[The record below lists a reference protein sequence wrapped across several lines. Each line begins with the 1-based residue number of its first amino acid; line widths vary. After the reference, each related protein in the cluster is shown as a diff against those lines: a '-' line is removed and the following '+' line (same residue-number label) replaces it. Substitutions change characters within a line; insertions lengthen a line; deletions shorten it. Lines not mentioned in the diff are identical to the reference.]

1 MPSEDE
7 ALENLRSQLQSDS
20 IKKQLSAV
28 HELISL
34 GEAGIE
40 LLTETLKQRSDA
52 PPTSLDGKIVQL
64 FYATQRQDLQDFIH
78 SCWPQG
84 RVPTPSMANIDYGPV
99 QQELVTQNFEVAD
112 RLTLQKLCEL
122 AGPGAIKRNWLYF
135 TEVGQFPSQ
144 DLLTLDALWSIYSEG
159 KFGFSRQRQIWQG
172 LGRDWNKFWVR
183 IAWKRDNTWTRY
195 PNEFI
200 WDLSAPDGHLP
211 LSNQLRGVR
220 VMDSLLNH
228 PAWTSAD

>member
-7 ALENLRSQLQSDS
+7 VLENLRSQLQSDS
-20 IKKQLSAV
+20 AKKQLSAV
-28 HELISL
+28 HELVSL
-34 GEAGIE
+34 GDIGISI
-40 LLTETLKQRSDA
+40 LTDTLHQRRDA
-52 PPTSLDGKIVQL
+52 PATILDGKIIQVL
-64 FYATQRQDLQDFIH
+64 HATQRDELKQLIASQWPHGRVATPSQASIDYEPLQQLLVAQDFE
-78 SCWPQG
+78 
-84 RVPTPSMANIDYGPV
+84 A
-99 QQELVTQNFEVAD
+99 AD

-122 AGPGAIKRNWLYF
+122 AGPDAIKRKWLYF
-135 TEVGQFPSQ
+135 TEVAQFPVQ
-144 DLLTLDALWSIYSEG
+144 DLLTLDTLWQVYSEG

-172 LGRDWNKFWVR
+172 LGRDWNKFWLR
-183 IAWKRDNTWTRY
+183 IAWKQDNIWTRY

-228 PAWTSAD
+228 PAWTAEN